1 MFALL
6 ARLRA
11 RWLALVLPALVAVLQ
26 GCASLPPPAVREPV
40 TALQDTDDTPL
51 ARVWQR
57 APADL
62 EGKTNAAVGRLPDA
76 RDAFAARVLL
86 ARAAQRSLD
95 VQYYIWRDDVTGR
108 LLLRELR
115 LAADRGVRVRLLLD
129 DNNTKGLDATLV
141 ALDALPHVEVRLVN
155 PFAHRRYRFVDYA
168 TDFPRVNRRMHNKSM
183 TADNQAT
190 IVGGRNVGNEYF
202 GAGGGVEFRDLD
214 VIVFG
219 PLVREVS
226 ASFDAYWNAAMA
238 YRVRDLVPPL
248 DPQPARALLQR
259 LDDSVA
265 DPAAEQYLR
274 AVARTPL
281 VTRLIE
287 GHDGLEWL
295 HTRLVADPPSKLADA
310 PAQVHLA
317 SQLAAAIGEPQ
328 TSFDVV
334 SPYFV
339 PGQGGTEQLVDLAR
353 RGVSVRVLTNS
364 LAATDVAAVHAGY
377 AKRRHALLAGGVRL
391 YELKPDA
398 AGTTP
403 QDRNGAIG
411 GSSDASLHAKTF
423 AVDGEQVF
431 VGSFNFDPRSV
442 ALNTELGIVM
452 HSPTLAHAMAQ
463 AFEQTIPANAYELQL
478 DAGGAIVWI
487 ERTPAGEHRHASE
500 PGTGALKRF
509 AVGLLALLPIEWLL

>member
-1 MFALL
+1 MLTAIGH
-6 ARLRA
+6 LRA
-11 RWLALVLPALVAVLQ
+11 RRLSLALPALLVVLQ

-40 TALQDTDDTPL
+40 TALEDTDDTPL

-57 APADL
+57 APADRPPQ
-62 EGKTNAAVGRLPDA
+62 TNAAVGRLPDA

-108 LLLRELR
+108 LLLHELR

-141 ALDALPHVEVRLVN
+141 ALDALPNVEVRLVN
-155 PFAHRRYRFVDYA
+155 PFANRKHRLL
-168 TDFPRVNRRMHNKSM
+168 DFASDFSRVNRRMHNKSM

-219 PLVREVS
+219 PLVRDVS
-226 ASFDAYWNAAMA
+226 ASFDAYWNAALA

-248 DPQPARALLQR
+248 DPQEARAVLQR

-287 GHDGLEWL
+287 GRDELEWL
-295 HTRLVADPPSKLADA
+295 QARLVADPPSKLADA
-310 PAQVHLA
+310 PAQANLA
-317 SQLAAAIGEPQ
+317 AQLAATIGEPKA
-328 TSFDVV
+328 SFDVV

-339 PGQGGTEQLVDLAR
+339 PGQGGTEQLVELAR
-353 RGVSVRVLTNS
+353 RGVTVRVLTNS

-398 AGTTP
+398 AQMP
-403 QDRNGAIG
+403 PRDKNGAAG

-423 AVDGEQVF
+423 AVDGVQVF

-442 ALNTELGIVM
+442 ALNTELGVVM
-452 HSPTLAHAMAQ
+452 HSPTLARAMAQ
-463 AFEQTIPANAYELQL
+463 AFEQTIPAGAYEVRL
-478 DAGGAIVWI
+478 DAGGALVWI
-487 ERTPAGEHRHASE
+487 ERTPSGERRYATE
-500 PGTGALKRF
+500 PGTGVLKRLT
-509 AVGLLALLPIEWLL
+509 VGLLSVLPIEWLL